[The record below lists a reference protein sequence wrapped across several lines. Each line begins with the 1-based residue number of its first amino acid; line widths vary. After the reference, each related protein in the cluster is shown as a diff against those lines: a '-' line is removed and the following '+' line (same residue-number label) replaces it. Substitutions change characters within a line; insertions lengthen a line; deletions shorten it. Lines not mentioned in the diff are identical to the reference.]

1 MLLFIHL
8 KVINVYSWPS
18 YFSLFFYKFKSIYI
32 YIYVSK
38 SGVMFWLGFI
48 QAKANFNVRYS
59 QYQVAY
65 SLKEAIFEVVIMKQM

>member
-8 KVINVYSWPS
+8 KVINVYNWPS

-32 YIYVSK
+32 YISK

-48 QAKANFNVRYS
+48 QVKANFNVRYS

-65 SLKEAIFEVVIMKQM
+65 SLKEGIFEVVIMKQM